1 LNADQ
6 RSFFVMRSVLL
17 LFVFSLL
24 LGTTTTA
31 QKAPQDNNPR
41 AVPIDANTDVGVR
54 PKGEKIS
61 HDFIIRND
69 GNAPL
74 LVTEARP
81 SCGCTVVDFD
91 KTIASGKTGKV
102 RVVIDTSAF
111 SGPIAKG
118 VTVVTNDPLLPQ
130 FQLMLR
136 ATVAPTIT
144 AKPGYARFVIVQN
157 EGPPSENLLVLS
169 AADGASFE
177 VLKADSSLAGL
188 KVTYREAAP
197 AERVPNVAGKQW
209 MLRMLLS
216 SDVPAGPLSGSVH
229 VTTNNQ
235 QQPALDIPVSGFVRV
250 PLTAT
255 PSEAQFGSVEAP
267 IGKIVILH
275 NFSTQPIV
283 LTSAESDT
291 KGVEVLLETVEP
303 GREYNLKIALQ
314 PTLAK
319 GPLNCKITVHADSK
333 KVPDLVVPVK
343 GTIL

>member
-1 LNADQ
+1 
-6 RSFFVMRSVLL
+6 MRTVLIVFVLL
-17 LFVFSLL
+17 MFV
-24 LGTTTTA
+24 GTTTA

-41 AVPIDANTDVGVR
+41 AVPIDANTDIGVR

-61 HDFIIRND
+61 HDFLIRND
-69 GNAPL
+69 VNAPL

-118 VTVVTNDPLLPQ
+118 VTVLTNDPQLPQ
-130 FQLMLR
+130 FQLVLR
-136 ATVAPTIT
+136 ATVAPTIS
-144 AKPGYARFVIVQN
+144 AKPGYARFVVVQN
-157 EGPPSENLLVLS
+157 EGGPSESLQVLS
-169 AADGASFE
+169 ASDGTSFE
-177 VLKADSSLAGL
+177 VTKAETSLAGL
-188 KVTYREAAP
+188 KVSYREAAP

-229 VTTNNQ
+229 VTTTNE
-235 QQPALDIPVSGFVRV
+235 QQPALDIPVSGFVRA

-255 PSEAQFGSVEAP
+255 PSEAQFGSVQAP
-267 IGKIVILH
+267 IGKILILH
-275 NFSTQPIV
+275 NFSTQPIL
-283 LTSAESDT
+283 LTSVESDT
-291 KGVEVLLETVEP
+291 KGVDVLLETVEP

-314 PTLAK
+314 PALAK
-319 GPLNCKITVHADSK
+319 GPLNCRITVHANSK